1 VICGVSRNLVVC
13 LDVFVVNR
21 LIRMRKWLWRWGPV
35 AAWLIVIFMGSSI
48 GTLPS
53 IDRSTLD
60 QLMHW
65 LGHLSEYAILA
76 LLLLRA
82 LKNGQALGWREVVL
96 TLIVAAGYGLSDE
109 WHQTLVKG
117 RSGDLWT
124 VGLDM
129 AGALIGVAIGLW
141 RQRNDNKHLRRSASS
156 TNQRVS
162 D

>member
-1 VICGVSRNLVVC
+1 
-13 LDVFVVNR
+13 
-21 LIRMRKWLWRWGPV
+21 MRKRLWRWGPV

-53 IDRSTLD
+53 VDRGTLD

-65 LGHLSEYAILA
+65 VGHLSEYAILA

-82 LKNGQALGWREVVL
+82 LKNGQAFGWREIVL
-96 TLIVAAGYGLSDE
+96 TLIVAAVYGLSDE
-109 WHQTLVKG
+109 WHQTFVKG
-117 RSGDLWT
+117 RNGELWT

-129 AGALIGVAIGLW
+129 AGALIGVVIGLW
-141 RQRNDNKHLRRSASS
+141 RQRNYHKHMRRSASS
-156 TNQRVS
+156 TNQRVG